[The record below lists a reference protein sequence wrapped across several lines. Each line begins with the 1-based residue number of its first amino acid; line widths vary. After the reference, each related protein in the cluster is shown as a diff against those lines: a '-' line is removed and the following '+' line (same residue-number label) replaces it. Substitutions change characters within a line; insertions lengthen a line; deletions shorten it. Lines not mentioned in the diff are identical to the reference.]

1 MTSNEAVAQRPG
13 KKKMLPLLV
22 LFQLLIAAL
31 TVVITVTVGLK
42 IKPLIETKIQ
52 LEKDIVG
59 HKEEVTI
66 LEDRLAKTREELETT
81 SDQLSKRRKE
91 LETTSK
97 QLKTVSKELEESRM
111 LVHETLRIDFVDLK
125 VIYSLYP
132 RQAEL
137 LEVILDLRKRGVGW
151 GLHGTTPSEGFN
163 SPVFAAYVLRQVS
176 IGFNELVESSSP
188 EVGDLVVYPAGYHLF
203 YFKDK
208 DNRPFVIG
216 MTPLGIVALN
226 PDFAKPIRF
235 LRASY

>member
-1 MTSNEAVAQRPG
+1 MTSNEAVAQEPG

-59 HKEEVTI
+59 YKKEVTI
-66 LEDRLAKTREELETT
+66 LEDQLAKTRVELEA
-81 SDQLSKRRKE
+81 
-91 LETTSK
+91 TSK
-97 QLKTVSKELEESRM
+97 LLR
-111 LVHETLRIDFVDLK
+111 ETLELAPYTHPIDFVDIK

-137 LEVILDLRKRGVGW
+137 LELILNLRERGVGW
-151 GLHGTTPSEGFN
+151 RLHGTTPSEGFN
-163 SPVFAAYVLRQVS
+163 SPTFAAYVLGQQLS
-176 IGFNELVESSSP
+176 IGLGELVESSSP

-203 YFKDK
+203 YFKDEN
-208 DNRPFVIG
+208 DRPFVIG
-216 MTPLGIVALN
+216 MTPRGIVSLK
-226 PDFAKPIRF
+226 PDFAEPIRF
-235 LRASY
+235 LRVSY